1 MTSIVQDNY
10 GFLWIATQ
18 DGLNRFDGTNF
29 KKIDAYFTDETKEKY
44 SRLGKIFIDQKSRVW
59 AITSDGNI
67 NRAEGEDLIPITQ
80 INNASAIV
88 QKSEGQFLI
97 GSYTEGMFML
107 TEGDDIKLVQL
118 IDDVGIYNI
127 IKDGQGYLLAT
138 DRGVMYLDQT
148 TQSIQSLYPELSAY
162 HISDIQRL
170 QTGSLI
176 ISTYADGV
184 FIGDGAKVERYP
196 GLPEG
201 LRVQDLLLAK
211 DQSIWVATYSNGLY
225 RMRNKI
231 ITHYSS
237 SSSSIGTI
245 NYNDVICI
253 YEDHHNNIWI
263 GTDGGG
269 LSVYNRKQKPINSI
283 TNNEMPIGMS
293 VDVPRAISTDQDGN
307 IWVGTSGKGLTLIDI
322 TRDEHLHYSLQEE
335 GVYNI
340 RSNRIMSLCHDNGDN
355 LWIGTQENG
364 LLYKNADRKS
374 IENIGNLST
383 QTIWDIDIT
392 QNNQLLLCTRESGVI
407 IYDLKT
413 AQYSSHEAFLEHSY
427 RVAIQGNK
435 EGAYFIG
442 TDDGRLMTFNIDK
455 LSLDYKDI
463 STDFGGIKSLFLDQ
477 DFLWI
482 GTQKNG
488 LYVYNL
494 TDEKLIQ
501 IDESKGL
508 PNNVV
513 YSILEEGEETVWIST
528 NHGVCEL
535 SKKAVYGDSSNVVL
549 QHLTIDNGLIC
560 NEFNT
565 GAYSKDDVGNA
576 YFGGIDGVVWFN
588 PRSIRKDLQPV
599 EILLLELI
607 TTENKLKIN
616 NCLLYTSDAAD
627 E

>member
-322 TRDEHLHYSLQEE
+322 TRDEHLH
-335 GVYNI
+335 
-340 RSNRIMSLCHDNGDN
+340 
-355 LWIGTQENG
+355 
-364 LLYKNADRKS
+364 
-374 IENIGNLST
+374 
-383 QTIWDIDIT
+383 
-392 QNNQLLLCTRESGVI
+392 
-407 IYDLKT
+407 
-413 AQYSSHEAFLEHSY
+413 
-427 RVAIQGNK
+427 
-435 EGAYFIG
+435 
-442 TDDGRLMTFNIDK
+442 
-455 LSLDYKDI
+455 LSLIHI
-463 STDFGGIKSLFLDQ
+463 SEPTRP
-477 DFLWI
+477 
-482 GTQKNG
+482 
-488 LYVYNL
+488 Y
-494 TDEKLIQ
+494 
-501 IDESKGL
+501 
-508 PNNVV
+508 
-513 YSILEEGEETVWIST
+513 
-528 NHGVCEL
+528 
-535 SKKAVYGDSSNVVL
+535 
-549 QHLTIDNGLIC
+549 
-560 NEFNT
+560 
-565 GAYSKDDVGNA
+565 
-576 YFGGIDGVVWFN
+576 
-588 PRSIRKDLQPV
+588 
-599 EILLLELI
+599 
-607 TTENKLKIN
+607 
-616 NCLLYTSDAAD
+616 
-627 E
+627 